1 MFFVGWGEGF
11 GMYDCEESP
20 TNANVTKEFLSMIVV
35 NKCDI
40 LRLLTPRC
48 GHTDGTGDYFITKI
62 S

>member
-1 MFFVGWGEGF
+1 
-11 GMYDCEESP
+11 MYDCEESP